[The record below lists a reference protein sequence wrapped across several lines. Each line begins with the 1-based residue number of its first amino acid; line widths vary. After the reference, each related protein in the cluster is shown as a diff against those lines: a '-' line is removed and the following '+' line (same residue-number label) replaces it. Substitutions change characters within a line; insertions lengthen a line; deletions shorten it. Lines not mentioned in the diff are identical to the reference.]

1 MANFR
6 TNIKAFFNRN
16 YNLIFNRSKCVK
28 LKNLFNDGVPYT
40 YGSLVTLEDGRDLKC
55 LGNFWF
61 LELKYRVLRLDGG
74 YEKLK
79 EMFEAL
85 NDSHDKEN

>member
-1 MANFR
+1 MRSALINFVS
-6 TNIKAFFNRN
+6 FFDRN
-16 YNLIFNRSKCVK
+16 YNLIFNRSKCVR
-28 LKNLFNDGVPYT
+28 LKNLLNDGVPYT

-74 YEKLK
+74 YGKLK